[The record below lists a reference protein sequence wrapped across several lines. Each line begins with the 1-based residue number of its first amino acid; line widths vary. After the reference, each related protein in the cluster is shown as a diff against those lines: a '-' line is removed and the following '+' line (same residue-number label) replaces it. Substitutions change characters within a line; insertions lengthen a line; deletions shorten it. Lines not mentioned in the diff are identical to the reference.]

1 MALMSVT
8 EVAEFLEVQESRVQR
23 LAREHLLISKEN
35 GPNGE
40 PLFDQSDVS
49 KYKELA
55 ERLGGL

>member
-1 MALMSVT
+1 MSLMSVT
-8 EVAEFLEVQESRVQR
+8 EVAEFLDVQESRVQR
-23 LAREHLLISKEN
+23 LAREHLLIAKEN
-35 GPNGE
+35 NTDGE